1 MTEFFVD
8 GGATWQSWMA
18 SPNKG
23 SRYDPWYV
31 KVAFGLF
38 LFVLVGVL
46 VALYVAPYL
55 IVAR

>member
-1 MTEFFVD
+1 MV
-8 GGATWQSWMA
+8 
-18 SPNKG
+18 
-23 SRYDPWYV
+23 R

-46 VALYVAPYL
+46 VALYVAPYV